1 MPKAVVALSGGVDSA
16 VAAVLL
22 QEEGVELTGVT
33 MRLWPQ
39 SRCCDEKDI
48 EDAADLCARLEIP
61 YRVLDYR
68 ERFREMVVDPFI
80 AGYAAG
86 LTPNPCAR
94 CNQLLKF
101 DALWQEARSMG
112 ADILATGH
120 YARLGH
126 WNGAPVLLRGVDQRK
141 DQSYFLFGVSRE
153 ILPHLRFPVGEMDKE
168 TVRGIAR
175 RLGIPLAGK
184 SDSQDICFV
193 PGGDYRAFLGKQGG
207 ATGALPGDIVR
218 MDGEIVGQHDGIS
231 GYTVG
236 QRRGLG
242 GGSGEPL
249 YVVGLDANRNE
260 IRVGPASALF
270 RDRVS
275 LHGCRWLVPDWDGG
289 GSASYAVQ
297 VKLRY
302 AAQPAAA
309 RLYLLPEGRG
319 ELLLDEP
326 QRAVTPGQA
335 AVCYDGD
342 RLLGGGWI
350 AVSGDGE

>member
-1 MPKAVVALSGGVDSA
+1 MAKAVVALSGGVDSA
-16 VAAVLL
+16 VAAALL
-22 QEEGVELTGVT
+22 QEEGLELMGVT
-33 MRLWPQ
+33 LRLWPQ

-48 EDAADLCARLEIP
+48 EDAADLCVRLGIP
-61 YRVLDYR
+61 YQVLDYR

-86 LTPNPCAR
+86 QTPNPCAR

-101 DALWQEARSMG
+101 DALWQEARTMG

-120 YARLGH
+120 YARLGYR
-126 WNGAPVLLRGVDQRK
+126 NGAPVLLRGVDRRK

-153 ILPHLRFPVGEMDKE
+153 VLSHLRFPVGEMDKE
-168 TVRGIAR
+168 TVRGLAR
-175 RLGIPLAGK
+175 KLGLPLAGK

-193 PGGDYRAFLGKQGG
+193 PGGDYRAFLKEQGSG
-207 ATGALPGDIVR
+207 TGALPGDIVR
-218 MDGEIVGQHDGIS
+218 ADGETVGRHNGIA

-249 YVVGLDANRNE
+249 YVVALDPDRNE
-260 IRVGPASALF
+260 VRVGPATALF
-270 RDRVS
+270 QDRVP
-275 LHGCRWLVPDWDGG
+275 LHGCRWLVPGWDAGAS
-289 GSASYAVQ
+289 GSHAVQ

-302 AAQPAAA
+302 TAPLAAA
-309 RLYLLPEGRG
+309 RLHLLPEGRG
-319 ELLLDEP
+319 ELILEEP

-350 AVSGDGE
+350 TPAGDGA